1 MVAQGVE
8 AIASDMLPKLL
19 APGTYQEQPDLV
31 AFVHEMMLATSTDG
45 IVGALAAMRDRP
57 DSAPLLPGI
66 TVPTLVVHGVEDQ
79 LIPVSEAQ
87 AMHEAIP
94 KSDLVLVP
102 GAGHLPNLEQPD
114 LFNDAVREF
123 LAQFYEGETSA

>member
-1 MVAQGVE
+1 
-8 AIASDMLPKLL
+8 
-19 APGTYQEQPDLV
+19 
-31 AFVHEMMLATSTDG
+31 
-45 IVGALAAMRDRP
+45 MRDRP